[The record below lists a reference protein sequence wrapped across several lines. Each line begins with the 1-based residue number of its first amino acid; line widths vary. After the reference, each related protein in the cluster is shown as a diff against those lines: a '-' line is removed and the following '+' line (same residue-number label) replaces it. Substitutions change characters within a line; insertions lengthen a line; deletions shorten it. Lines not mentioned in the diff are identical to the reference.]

1 MFAALK
7 DIVPGAQNWPAF
19 RRNRSE
25 QFEARWTMVE
35 VVESKSLFLAGMEG
49 SRMPIAVAH
58 GEGRAVF
65 TGEGDLDTMVD
76 AQQVGLTFI
85 DNNGN
90 VAESYPQNPNG
101 SPAGLTGICND
112 DGRVTIMMPHPE
124 RTIAGVTGS
133 YWPQANAQFTPW
145 MQMFRN
151 ARKWVS

>member
-1 MFAALK
+1 
-7 DIVPGAQNWPAF
+7 
-19 RRNRSE
+19 
-25 QFEARWTMVE
+25 MVE

-65 TGEGDLDTMVD
+65 SAEGHLDAMVD

-133 YWPQANAQFTPW
+133 YWPKANDEFTPW

-151 ARKWVS
+151 ARRWVG